1 MEIIDGTAETE
12 SVSLLAS
19 QAPSPPPLPPHSP
32 RQEQLPKNETNC
44 CQLRWKW
51 NPAKQPS
58 GNWRSGAFEP
68 NLSVVSKAVVNASVT
83 ILTTL
88 LRSAPCNP
96 AIVQLKLSLAD
107 RIRYNDNAD
116 DARNEL
122 QLLRLECAT
131 ILEQLPPCSQLAA
144 PTLCLCL
151 CLDWLHLSGQW
162 DLYLYRAAVQS
173 GLCAWC
179 CSALP
184 CSVLI
189 LRGSFT
195 VFKFVSICAI
205 ISWFRFAYATLSRP
219 RPSTNWPTGQLLRYN
234 CHRSQRNSQPL
245 YATLSGS
252 LHFSVD
258 SLECQQISLT
268 AIC

>member
-32 RQEQLPKNETNC
+32 RREQLPKNETNC

-179 CSALP
+179 LIALP
-184 CSVLI
+184 CPAQSWSCADRLRFSSLCRFVQSFHGFVLRTQRC
-189 LRGSFT
+189 RG
-195 VFKFVSICAI
+195 
-205 ISWFRFAYATLSRP
+205 P
-219 RPSTNWPTGQLLRYN
+219 G
-234 CHRSQRNSQPL
+234 H
-245 YATLSGS
+245 
-252 LHFSVD
+252 
-258 SLECQQISLT
+258 QQIGQQANYYGTTVTEVNATRSRFMRPCRGLCIFRST
-268 AIC
+268 H